1 MLDSDDMLAAIERDA
16 ARQDQLAKLF
26 GWIVLAAIA
35 LLSAKVVDL
44 I

>member
-1 MLDSDDMLAAIERDA
+1 MSEAEETLAALEREA

-26 GWIVLAAIA
+26 GCVVLAVIA
-35 LLSAKVVDL
+35 LLSAKVIDL